1 MALLGHRRRRREAS
15 LTAASTASRLRRTG
29 PPHPGR
35 CSQPGKLND
44 IWKVEP
50 DVSKLSPDARMP
62 LDALTR
68 KAIEA
73 CTKAGKWEPAKG

>member
-1 MALLGHRRRRREAS
+1 LQVYKDG
-15 LTAASTASRLRRTG
+15 
-29 PPHPGR
+29 
-35 CSQPGKLND
+35 QPGKLND

-50 DVSKLSPDARMP
+50 ESASSRPMP
-62 LDALTR
+62 ACRWTTVTR